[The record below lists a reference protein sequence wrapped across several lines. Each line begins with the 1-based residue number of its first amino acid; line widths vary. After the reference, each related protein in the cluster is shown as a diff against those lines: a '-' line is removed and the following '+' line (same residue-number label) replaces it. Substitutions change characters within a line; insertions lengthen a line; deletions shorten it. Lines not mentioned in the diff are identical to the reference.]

1 MMYVIIYEK
10 NNPFTIVSV
19 YERIRGSGGVEF
31 KAFMNLN
38 PTLITDSIER
48 IKMNRYNVSILF
60 ISFVFG
66 VVKNFFS

>member
-38 PTLITDSIER
+38 PSLITDSIER
-48 IKMNRYNVSILF
+48 IKINR
-60 ISFVFG
+60 
-66 VVKNFFS
+66 